1 MDGMYINK
9 TALIV
14 ALVAGL
20 PLVNCG
26 NSKNKAESDSS
37 VASIEQADSI
47 PESVK
52 KLVKAVADDDREG
65 FSKLVSY
72 PLQRPYPLHDI
83 ETPEQMSEYYH
94 NLVDDSLRN
103 VIVKSGVDKWS
114 EYGWRGWSLDDGRY
128 IWVDENVYDVN
139 YVSNSELRDLDSLR
153 RVEIESI
160 APEIREGW
168 RPMMCLQSS
177 DSGKIYRVD
186 TRTSGA
192 PEENNHYRLA
202 VYNSDGDLAA
212 LPAQLFEGKMEIEGS
227 AGSVS
232 YYFHDKGETSEYIL
246 LPESTESIDPVIII
260 PSGDNVTLKRAYWH
274 ELINRHGHNHQQKH
288 EQRHDQKH

>member
-1 MDGMYINK
+1 MYINR
-9 TALIV
+9 TALIM

-26 NSKNKAESDSS
+26 NSKNKMEQDTA
-37 VASIEQADSI
+37 VAVENADSI

-52 KLVKAVADDDREG
+52 KLVKAVADDDKDG
-65 FSKLVSY
+65 FSQLVSY

-103 VIVKSGVDKWS
+103 VIIKAGVDKWS

-139 YVSNSELRDLDSLR
+139 YISNSELRNIDSLQ
-153 RVEIESI
+153 RVEIASL
-160 APEIREGW
+160 APELREGW
-168 RPMMCLQSS
+168 RPMMCLKSS

-186 TRTSGA
+186 TRTTGK
-192 PEENNHYRLA
+192 PEEINHYRLA
-202 VYNSDGDLAA
+202 VYGSGDDLAA
-212 LPAQLFEGKMEIEGS
+212 LPAQLLEGEMEVDGS

-232 YYFHDKGETSEYIL
+232 YHFHDKAAASDYIL
-246 LPESTESIDPVIII
+246 LPESTESIDPVIIK
-260 PSGDNVTLKRAYWH
+260 PSGDNVTLKRTYWH
-274 ELINRHGHNHQQKH
+274 ELVRKH
-288 EQRHDQKH
+288 

>member
-1 MDGMYINK
+1 M
-9 TALIV
+9 

-26 NSKNKAESDSS
+26 NSKHKTDGDSA
-37 VASIEQADSI
+37 VDSIEQADSI

-52 KLVKAVADDDREG
+52 KLVKAVADDDSDG
-65 FSKLVSY
+65 FAKLVSY

-103 VIVKSGVDKWS
+103 VIIKAGAEKWS

-139 YVSNSELRDLDSLR
+139 YVSNSEMRNLDSLR

-168 RPMMCLQSS
+168 RPMMCLKSS
-177 DSGKIYRVD
+177 ESGKVYRVD
-186 TRTSGA
+186 TRTSGPA
-192 PEENNHYRLA
+192 EESNHYRLA
-202 VYNSDGDLAA
+202 VYGSDADLAA
-212 LPAQLFEGKMEIEGS
+212 LPAQLLEGEMEVEGS

-232 YYFHDKGETSEYIL
+232 YHFHDKDKGEGSDYIL
-246 LPESTESIDPVIII
+246 LPESTESVDPVIIK

-274 ELINRHGHNHQQKH
+274 ELVKKH
-288 EQRHDQKH
+288 